1 MDIDV
6 NNFKDKGFFSPF
18 AYVEN
23 FLSEEEINKLST
35 DIVLN
40 KSFVHAREDNLIK
53 KTNLINISDNQNCFW
68 LIDKIKDISN
78 FINKHYFGFEIN
90 QIVDLQV
97 NILKK
102 RHFYKLHSDVEYNV
116 PLEDEMKK
124 ITFIIQL
131 SNESEFEGGDT
142 ILYYE
147 SNSIKF
153 LKTKGLMFLFPS
165 TLHYEIET
173 ILSGEK
179 KILIGWITGKR

>member
-1 MDIDV
+1 
-6 NNFKDKGFFSPF
+6 
-18 AYVEN
+18 
-23 FLSEEEINKLST
+23 
-35 DIVLN
+35 
-40 KSFVHAREDNLIK
+40 
-53 KTNLINISDNQNCFW
+53 
-68 LIDKIKDISN
+68 
-78 FINKHYFGFEIN
+78 
-90 QIVDLQV
+90 
-97 NILKK
+97 
-102 RHFYKLHSDVEYNV
+102 
-116 PLEDEMKK
+116 MKK